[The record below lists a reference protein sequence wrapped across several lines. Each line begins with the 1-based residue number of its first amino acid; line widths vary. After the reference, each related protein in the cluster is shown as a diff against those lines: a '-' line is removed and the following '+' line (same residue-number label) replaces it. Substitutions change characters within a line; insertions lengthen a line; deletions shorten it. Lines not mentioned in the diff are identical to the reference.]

1 MKAGYNVITALTA
14 VCNTKDYIERMYNA
28 FRAFHPGMKL
38 IILDNSDTG
47 HPCQEY
53 LNSIAGE
60 VELYRFSYNCGHAKA
75 LNFGMKKV
83 TTKYALIMDSDTK
96 ILKSPVP
103 GMLDLMTPET
113 YGVGWIT
120 EIGRDGYDFG
130 TFKTQHERIKYLHP
144 YFCLVNVKQFF
155 KYQPFTHH
163 GNPFVRTMVQLHD
176 MNLSHKLV
184 FFPGLTGH
192 TNGKG
197 SNWIGTPSEYV
208 QHDFG
213 GTRMELRK
221 QGRQEIEGKW
231 EY

>member
-1 MKAGYNVITALTA
+1 MKAGYSDITALTA

-28 FRAFHPGMKL
+28 FREFHPGMKL

-53 LNSIAGE
+53 LNNIAGE

-83 TTKYALIMDSDTK
+83 STKYVLIMDSDTK
-96 ILKSPVP
+96 ILKTPVP

-144 YFCLVNVKQFF
+144 YFCLINVSQFN
-155 KYQPFTHH
+155 KYQPFAHH

-176 MNLSHKLV
+176 LKLSHKLV
-184 FFPGLTGH
+184 SFPGLTGH